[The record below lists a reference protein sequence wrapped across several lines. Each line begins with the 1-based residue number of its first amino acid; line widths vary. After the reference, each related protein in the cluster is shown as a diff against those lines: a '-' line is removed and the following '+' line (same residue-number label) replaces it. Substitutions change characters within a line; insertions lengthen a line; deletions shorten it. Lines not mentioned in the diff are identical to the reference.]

1 MKGAAKSKGTIEIGG
16 NRIPTH
22 GLSGKA
28 PVDPAKYIPIVP
40 VSRARGGGAIQAIR
54 RNDLLPK
61 NAPASVA
68 AALNWGDQL
77 VDIFS
82 PIYGSY
88 YPIGGRHMFVF
99 SFSTVT
105 FTRYDMWKMTLAWNK
120 PGYQRLSFSIG
131 TGAVGNYLRVQLGM
145 TQGAGVANGAIV
157 HVKAD
162 SNYFLLD
169 LSHRSFLFFD
179 LVLAGPAPHSFEF
192 SLSSQYNPSRESI
205 LEIQQ
210 AELWNTIRTFPDEE
224 PVFG

>member
-1 MKGAAKSKGTIEIGG
+1 MKGAKKSKGTIEISG

-22 GLSGKA
+22 QLSGRT
-28 PVDPAKYIPIVP
+28 PIDPAKFIPIVP
-40 VSRARGGGAIQAIR
+40 APRARGEKAIRAIR
-54 RNDLLPK
+54 RTDLLPK
-61 NAPASVA
+61 NAPAAVA

-77 VDIFS
+77 LDIFS
-82 PIYGSY
+82 PTYGSF
-88 YPIGGRHMFVF
+88 YPIGGKHKFFF
-99 SFSTVT
+99 SFSLVT

-120 PGYQRLSFSIG
+120 PGYQRLSFGS
-131 TGAVGNYLRVQLGM
+131 GAGSYLRVQLGM

-179 LVLAGPAPHSFEF
+179 LILAGPAPHSFEF
-192 SLSSQYNPSRESI
+192 ALSSQYNPSRESI

-210 AELWNTIRTFPDEE
+210 AELWNSIRTFPDEE